1 MSRAVAPAWSGSPRE
16 AMGAENQQDDVL
28 DIGQSQGCDTVL
40 PAQRVWVAADIS
52 GLPTMT
58 HYVRTTKGI
67 ERPAGRVATRFLTG
81 KGEWCLMVTI
91 SLKQSA
97 AGDWRICRCQITLF
111 SDLQLGAAIKLA
123 REMARDEHQRLGRR
137 VCVEMPGPISMI
149 VLARYADD
157 DAESESNT
165 RDALAA

>member
-1 MSRAVAPAWSGSPRE
+1 
-16 AMGAENQQDDVL
+16 
-28 DIGQSQGCDTVL
+28 
-40 PAQRVWVAADIS
+40 
-52 GLPTMT
+52 
-58 HYVRTTKGI
+58 
-67 ERPAGRVATRFLTG
+67 
-81 KGEWCLMVTI
+81 MVTI

>member
-1 MSRAVAPAWSGSPRE
+1 MSHRASRTTRVGGDRHIEPSGRDTLCPYNESIERL
-16 AMGAENQQDDVL
+16 DD
-28 DIGQSQGCDTVL
+28 
-40 PAQRVWVAADIS
+40 RVAA
-52 GLPTMT
+52 
-58 HYVRTTKGI
+58 
-67 ERPAGRVATRFLTG
+67 RFLTG
-81 KGEWCLMVTI
+81 MGVGVMVII
-91 SLKQSA
+91 SLKQSG
-97 AGDWRICRCQITLF
+97 AGEWRLCRCQITLF